1 MYLHIGGEISIPSG
15 EIIFILNI
23 KCSGNSCLNREFIQ
37 LAGGE
42 RKLVETVPGA
52 RIKSC
57 IITDRLVYL
66 SPISSFTLT
75 RRQQLSSIRK
85 SFAISAGNHSR

>member
-1 MYLHIGGEISIPSG
+1 MYLHIGGEISIPNK

-23 KCSGNSCLNREFIQ
+23 KSSAGSFFKQEFIQ
-37 LAGGE
+37 LARWE

-57 IITDRLVYL
+57 IITDQMIYL

-75 RRQQLSSIRK
+75 RRQQLLANRRQFCSNRY
-85 SFAISAGNHSR
+85 RR